1 MRWLFPSALAL
12 VVAWCTVGAP
22 PEVRKFA
29 LVVGA
34 NKYDS
39 AVLPPLKYAE
49 NDAEELA
56 RALKDAGFTVRL
68 LTTRLG
74 KKKKADAPTA
84 ANVRKELA
92 ALLEGRKRGDTVLVA
107 MSGHGVQ
114 LVVDDP
120 DGKGDPHTY
129 PYFCPTD
136 ADMAR
141 GTINYRTGQAKKLV
155 NLNTL
160 FSDLADCGAGA
171 KLVLIDA
178 CRNKAKAHR
187 SRNITLDHVTVPKG
201 VGAMFSCASG
211 QVAYEVDK
219 LGGRGHGLFFHFV
232 LEGLKGKA
240 RNSDDEISW
249 SSLADYAT
257 THVSREAPKILGDT
271 GLKQTPQQLANI
283 IGESPVLV
291 RKTELAA
298 LPERPKAEPVKYIT
312 NSIGMKFAYIP
323 EGKFK
328 MGSSEAEQK
337 AVMKI
342 IDATEKPSWLAEG
355 EKEHEVEISKG
366 FYLGVYEVTQKQ
378 YREVMKHNP
387 SHFSRDGEK
396 GDIAGKYYTEPAGGK
411 KAVEGLNTEDFPV
424 DNVSWDDAQAFI
436 KKLNALEKEKEKK
449 RVYRLPSEAEWEYA
463 CRGGAAVKTVFH
475 FGNSLSSTQANFN
488 GGSPFGGADKGKFL
502 NRTCKVGSYKP
513 NGFGLYDMHGNV
525 WEWCQDTHYQK
536 YYSTSPKRD
545 PVNTKEGPSRVLRGG
560 GCSFEGGRFCRSAS
574 RDRQPPTDRCRDY
587 GFRVAL
593 VPPSR

>member
-1 MRWLFPSALAL
+1 LAL

-49 NDAEELA
+49 NDAEALA
-56 RALKDAGFTVRL
+56 KALKDAGFTVRL
-68 LTTRLG
+68 LTTGLG
-74 KKKKADAPTA
+74 KKKAADAPTA

-92 ALLEGRKRGDTVLVA
+92 ALLEGRKRGDMVLVA
-107 MSGHGVQ
+107 LSGHGVQ

-120 DGKGDPHTY
+120 DGKGDSRTY

-136 ADMAR
+136 ADLAR

-160 FSDLADCGAGA
+160 FADLADCGAGA

-178 CRNKAKAHR
+178 CRNKAKATR
-187 SRNITLDHVTVPKG
+187 ARNITLDHVTVPKG

-240 RNSDDEISW
+240 RNSDDEVSW
-249 SSLADYAT
+249 SALADYAT
-257 THVSREAPKILGDT
+257 RQVSRQGPKILGDPS
-271 GLKQTPQQLANI
+271 LKQTPQVLANFV
-283 IGESPVLV
+283 GESPVLA
-291 RKTELAA
+291 KGK
-298 LPERPKAEPVKYIT
+298 PERPKAEPVKSIT
-312 NSIGMKFAYIP
+312 NSIGMKFVYIP
-323 EGKFK
+323 PGKFK
-328 MGSSEAEQK
+328 MGSTEAEQK
-337 AVMKI
+337 EVLKLL
-342 IDATEKPSWLAEG
+342 EKWEAPGILLG
-355 EKEHEVEISKG
+355 EKEHEVQITKG

-387 SHFSRDGEK
+387 SYFSRDGEK
-396 GDIAGKYYTEPAGGK
+396 GDIAGKYYSDPAGGK
-411 KAVEGLNTEDFPV
+411 KAVEGLDTDDFPV
-424 DNVSWDDAQAFI
+424 DNISWDDAQAFI

-449 RVYRLPSEAEWEYA
+449 RKYRLPSEAEWEYA
-463 CRGGAAVKTVFH
+463 CRGGAAVKTTFH

-488 GGSPFGGADKGKFL
+488 GWYPFGGAEKGKYL
-502 NRTCKVGSYKP
+502 ARTCKVGSYKP

-525 WEWCQDTHYQK
+525 WEWCSDWYDEK
-536 YYSTSPKRD
+536 YYSRSPAKD
-545 PVNTKEGPSRVLRGG
+545 PENTKVGPYRSIRGG
-560 GCSFEGGRFCRSAS
+560 SWEYGGRHCRSAYRGMLGPS
-574 RDRQPPTDRCRDY
+574 ERIFY
-587 GFRVAL
+587 NGFRVAL

>member
-12 VVAWCTVGAP
+12 VVAFWTVGAP
-22 PEVRKFA
+22 PVGGKFA

-68 LTTRLG
+68 LTTSLG
-74 KKKKADAPTA
+74 KKKAADAPTA
-84 ANVRKELA
+84 ANVRKEIA

-120 DGKGDPHTY
+120 DGKGEPRTY

-136 ADMAR
+136 ADLAR

-160 FSDLADCGAGA
+160 FADLGDCGAGA

-240 RNSDDEISW
+240 RNSDDEVTW
-249 SSLADYAT
+249 TRLVDYT
-257 THVSREAPKILGDT
+257 TTQVTKQAPKILGDPT
-271 GLKQTPQQLANI
+271 LKQTPQQLANI
-283 IGESPVLV
+283 IGAPPVLAKGKPLV
-291 RKTELAA
+291 A

-312 NSIGMKFAYIP
+312 NSIGMKFTYIP

-328 MGSSEAEQK
+328 MGSGFAEQRELLK
-337 AVMKI
+337 LIK
-342 IDATEKPSWLAEG
+342 EKEAPDWLLG
-355 EKEHEVEISKG
+355 EKEHDVEITKG

-387 SHFSRDGEK
+387 SYFSRDGEK
-396 GDIAGKYYTEPAGGK
+396 GDIAGTYYSKPAGGK
-411 KAVEGLNTEDFPV
+411 KEVEGLDTEDFPV

-436 KKLNALEKEKEKK
+436 KKLNELAKEKEKK
-449 RVYRLPSEAEWEYA
+449 RLYRLPSEAEWEYA
-463 CRGGAAVKTVFH
+463 CRGGAAVKTTFH
-475 FGNSLSSTQANFN
+475 FGNSLSSDQANIKRN
-488 GGSPFGGADKGKFL
+488 YPYSGAEKGKYL
-502 NRTCKVGSYKP
+502 KRTCKVGSYKA
-513 NGFGLYDMHGNV
+513 NGFGLHDMHGNL
-525 WEWCQDTHYQK
+525 WEWCQDAYDEK

-545 PVNTKEGPSRVLRGG
+545 PVNTKVCPSRSIRGG
-560 GCSFEGGRFCRSAS
+560 SWLHDGRDCRSAYRDGSGPSVRSIS
-574 RDRQPPTDRCRDY
+574 R

-593 VPPSR
+593 GLPSR